1 MSASGE
7 RQRAQLNALLDE
19 AVHERTL
26 RRLLWGIVAVVL
38 LAVAWSILAQVDE
51 LTQARAE
58 VQPIQRV
65 QVVQSKEGGVLEA
78 ILVQVGD
85 AVKPGQV
92 IARFGASDVE
102 RDRVQVDVRR
112 DALRID
118 LERWAALAEGRQP
131 DFSAFAHRP
140 KLVEEA
146 RALFAQQ
153 EQGGGSQLSARRN
166 AVRQQEA
173 NLQGVRMQLPAAEE
187 ALRSANDVLN
197 RYQEGVRQGVVSRI
211 RLSEAQE
218 HASET
223 RRNLSALQAQ
233 AVELESAVARLRNE
247 EAQARQGF
255 VEQARTKRSE
265 LLEKVQELDADARV
279 VTSRQGRIEVASPVA
294 GYIKQLPDT
303 RVGAVIPPGG
313 TVAEIVPSEGG
324 VVLEALVPPRDIG
337 FVRAGQAALVKVDAY
352 DYSRFGAVRGT
363 VKRVSPT
370 AFKVESTGQSFYKV
384 DVAVEQAHVGQDRNK
399 ALIPGMSA
407 EVDIVTGRKS
417 VFQYLAKPVF
427 LGADTAFHER

>member
-1 MSASGE
+1 M
-7 RQRAQLNALLDE
+7 
-19 AVHERTL
+19 
-26 RRLLWGIVAVVL
+26 
-38 LAVAWSILAQVDE
+38 
-51 LTQARAE
+51 
-58 VQPIQRV
+58 
-65 QVVQSKEGGVLEA
+65 
-78 ILVQVGD
+78 
-85 AVKPGQV
+85 
-92 IARFGASDVE
+92 
-102 RDRVQVDVRR
+102 
-112 DALRID
+112 
-118 LERWAALAEGRQP
+118 
-131 DFSAFAHRP
+131 
-140 KLVEEA
+140 
-146 RALFAQQ
+146 
-153 EQGGGSQLSARRN
+153 
-166 AVRQQEA
+166 
-173 NLQGVRMQLPAAEE
+173 
-187 ALRSANDVLN
+187 LN

>member
-19 AVHERTL
+19 AIHERTL

-153 EQGGGSQLSARRN
+153 EQGGARSCRRAAMRCVSKRPISRASGCN
-166 AVRQQEA
+166 C
-173 NLQGVRMQLPAAEE
+173 LPPRK
-187 ALRSANDVLN
+187 LCDRPTMCST
-197 RYQEGVRQGVVSRI
+197 G
-211 RLSEAQE
+211 
-218 HASET
+218 T
-223 RRNLSALQAQ
+223 RRAC
-233 AVELESAVARLRNE
+233 
-247 EAQARQGF
+247 
-255 VEQARTKRSE
+255 
-265 LLEKVQELDADARV
+265 ARV
-279 VTSRQGRIEVASPVA
+279 WSR
-294 GYIKQLPDT
+294 
-303 RVGAVIPPGG
+303 
-313 TVAEIVPSEGG
+313 
-324 VVLEALVPPRDIG
+324 
-337 FVRAGQAALVKVDAY
+337 
-352 DYSRFGAVRGT
+352 
-363 VKRVSPT
+363 
-370 AFKVESTGQSFYKV
+370 AF
-384 DVAVEQAHVGQDRNK
+384 A
-399 ALIPGMSA
+399 
-407 EVDIVTGRKS
+407 
-417 VFQYLAKPVF
+417 
-427 LGADTAFHER
+427 